1 MQGEGGGLIPKA
13 AGPYDHFGNN
23 ANDTKLYFG
32 KLLGRWVKF
41 DLSIRLTTIIKRG
54 VVGRIFVSF

>member
-1 MQGEGGGLIPKA
+1 MQGEGGLILK